1 MKILYPLEVF
11 YPSQAGGVA
20 NSVHFVTKNLDKSR
34 FSPTIVA
41 TDKGLQPEVERNRW
55 FQNEDG
61 KVIYIKTRSLR
72 FPLRAAWHSIRNIL
86 SPDVVH
92 ISSIFFPTA
101 LVSAA
106 ASCLLKKK
114 L

>member
-41 TDKGLQPEVERNRW
+41 TDKGLQPNVERNKW
-55 FQNEDG
+55 FESEDG

-72 FPLRAAWHSIRNIL
+72 FPLRAAWQSLRNIL
-86 SPDVVH
+86 SPDIVH
-92 ISSIFFPTA
+92 VSSIFFPTA
-101 LVSAA
+101 LISAT